1 MQPGPMWQPPPTSL
15 SAVVWPWPGRP
26 FLIKVVEPHVPRAV
40 MHLLLQVVASVKILV
55 QVAPSLK
62 ILVVPPAAVSL
73 SRGNWKLDSSLLQ
86 MQKIDLLI

>member
-1 MQPGPMWQPPPTSL
+1 
-15 SAVVWPWPGRP
+15 
-26 FLIKVVEPHVPRAV
+26 

-62 ILVVPPAAVSL
+62 ILVLPPAAVSL
-73 SRGNWKLDSSLLQ
+73 SRGNWKLDSSLLL